1 MQGNVAKICD
11 FGVSRVLDSE
21 SSPVKKELR
30 LEDNYET
37 NTKGT
42 YDWMAPEFLEQK
54 RFTEKS
60 EVYSFAILMFEILS
74 EEAPYPDLNEMQ
86 IYF

>member
-1 MQGNVAKICD
+1 MG
-11 FGVSRVLDSE
+11 
-21 SSPVKKELR
+21 R
-30 LEDNYET
+30 LEENYET

-42 YDWMAPEFLEQK
+42 YDWMAPEFLELK
-54 RFTEKS
+54 IFTEKS